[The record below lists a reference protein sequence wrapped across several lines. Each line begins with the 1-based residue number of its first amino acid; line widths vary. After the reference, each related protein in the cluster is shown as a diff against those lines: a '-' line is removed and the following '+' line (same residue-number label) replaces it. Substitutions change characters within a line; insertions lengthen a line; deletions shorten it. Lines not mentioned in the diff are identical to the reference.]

1 MKIYVN
7 PPPREWA
14 HLSRRP
20 VVKNNDLR
28 AVVSG
33 ILSEVRSKGD
43 LALRELSVRFDG
55 AAPASF
61 RVSRETR
68 DLLATRVQ
76 PELVEAITQ
85 AIETISR
92 FHDSQRMGEEEV
104 ETVPGVVC
112 FRRAVP
118 IDRVGIYIPG
128 GSAPLFSTLLMLAI
142 PAKIAGVREIALCTP
157 GGREGSLNE
166 VIACAAK
173 LLAIDEIYLIG
184 GAQAIGALAYGT
196 ETVPAVQKICGPGNS
211 FVTEAKLQVAA
222 EGTAIDM
229 PAGPSE
235 VLVIADGNADPR
247 FVAADL
253 LAQAEHGPDS
263 QVVVVTNDQQLLER
277 VLAEVDRQVAELPR
291 GAIASKALGESL
303 GLVLTTLEE
312 SIEFSNAYAP
322 EHLILSIAEPERY
335 IPAIRNAGSVFLGY
349 LAAEALGDYASG
361 TNHVLPTNGAARA
374 LSGVSLD
381 TFVKKVTFQRVN
393 GEGLSRLSRTVA
405 CMAQAEGLEAHAR
418 AVLIRQEVLNGK

>member
-1 MKIYVN
+1 MKTYIN
-7 PPPREWA
+7 PSRSEWPR
-14 HLSRRP
+14 LSRRP
-20 VVKNNDLR
+20 VPKSGDVPN
-28 AVVSG
+28 VVAT
-33 ILSEVRSKGD
+33 ILGEVRLRGD
-43 LALRELSVRFDG
+43 AALKEFSLRFDG
-55 AAPASF
+55 AAPSSF
-61 RVSRETR
+61 RVSTESR
-68 DLLATRVQ
+68 DILADRVQ
-76 PELVEAITQ
+76 PQLVEAITQ
-85 AIETISR
+85 AIATISR
-92 FHDSQRMGEEEV
+92 FHESQRTVEPQV

-112 FRRAVP
+112 FRRSLP
-118 IDRVGIYIPG
+118 IERVGIYIPAG
-128 GSAPLFSTLLMLAI
+128 TAPLFSTLLMLAI
-142 PAKIAGVREIALCTP
+142 PAKLAGVREIALCTP
-157 GGREGSLNE
+157 GGNAGRLNE

-173 LLAIDEIYLIG
+173 LLDIDEIHLVG

-196 ETVPAVQKICGPGNS
+196 ESIPAVQKICGPGNA

-222 EGTAIDM
+222 QGFAIDM

-235 VLVIADGNADPR
+235 VLVIADRDADPR

-263 QVVVVTNDQQLLER
+263 QVVVVTPDAPLLER
-277 VLAEVDRQVAELPR
+277 ILAEVERQVAELPR
-291 GAIASKALGESL
+291 GAVAEQALQESL
-303 GLVLTTLEE
+303 GIVVR
-312 SIEFSNAYAP
+312 SIDEALEFSNAYAP
-322 EHLILSIAEPERY
+322 EHLILSVGEPERY

-393 GEGLSRLSRTVA
+393 AEGLARLSQTVA

-418 AVLIRQEVLNGK
+418 AVRIREEVLNG